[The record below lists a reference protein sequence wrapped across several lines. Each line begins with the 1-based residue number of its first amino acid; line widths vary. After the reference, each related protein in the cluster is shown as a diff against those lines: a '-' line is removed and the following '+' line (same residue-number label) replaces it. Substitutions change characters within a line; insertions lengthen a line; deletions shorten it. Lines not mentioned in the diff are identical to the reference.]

1 MIVKKMPILQGFP
14 DIETVKNLSNFYTEN
29 EDFIPLFY
37 DIETTGL
44 ARNSTF
50 LYLVGA
56 VLFEAGTWQFYQW
69 FAENPEEEPLILT
82 EFSKLLQTV
91 THTIQYNGNHFD
103 EPYLLAHLKLHDLPN
118 AFDNKPALDLYQT
131 LKPLKALL
139 KLADLKQP
147 TLETFLKRPK
157 RNASDGQACI
167 RLYRQYVKKPEQGLA
182 ETIMLHNEE
191 DLLGLGQIFQTLS
204 YLCLYRGEYKIASCA
219 YEEDSL
225 LVILKTDT
233 PLPAEFSNGS
243 KLFYITGCAHS
254 LRLRI
259 FAPQKRLRRYYENYK
274 DYDYLPLEDTAMP
287 KILTSHIEKSFKQ
300 TATPQTCYTWFAC
313 DEKFLASPALQQEYL
328 KHALPVFLCS
338 LTSKQ

>member
-14 DIETVKNLSNFYTEN
+14 DIETVKNLSNFYAEN

-56 VLFEAGTWQFYQW
+56 VLFEEGAWQFYQW
-69 FAENPEEEPLILT
+69 FAEGPEEEPLILT
-82 EFSKLLQTV
+82 AFPKLLQAA
-91 THTIQYNGNHFD
+91 THTIQYNGNRFD
-103 EPYLLAHLKLHDLPN
+103 APYLAARLKIHDLPN
-118 AFDNKPALDLYQT
+118 ILEDKPALDLYQT

-147 TLETFLKRPK
+147 TLEAFLKPSCRK
-157 RNASDGQACI
+157 AADGKECI
-167 RLYRQYVKKPEQGLA
+167 RLYRQYIKKPDPRLA
-182 ETIMLHNEE
+182 EAMMLHNEE
-191 DLLGLGQIFQTLS
+191 DLQGLGQIFPLLS
-204 YLCLYRGEYKIASCA
+204 YLGLYRGKYRIVSCA
-219 YEEDSL
+219 YAEDAL
-225 LVILKTDT
+225 LAILKTDA

-243 KLFYITGCAHS
+243 ELFYITGSADS

-259 FAPQKRLRRYYENYK
+259 PAPQKRLRRYYENYK

-287 KILTSHIEKSFKQ
+287 KILTSHMDKSLKEP
-300 TATPQTCYTWFAC
+300 ARAQTCYTWFSC
-313 DEKFLASPALQQEYL
+313 DENFLTSPALQQEYL
-328 KHALPVFLCS
+328 KHALPVFLDS
-338 LTSKQ
+338 LKH